1 MNKMSIA
8 LAGVVLAC
16 ALSGCTSDQ
25 LKGEQQTERQALS
38 AKQQADRQVEH
49 AQEALAVSSAGTA
62 AATANLAAKKQEQKQ
77 ADAALQQLTCPQPA
91 VPE

>member
-1 MNKMSIA
+1 MSKISIA

-25 LKGEQQTERQALS
+25 LKGEQQIERQALS

-49 AQEALAVSSAGTA
+49 AQETLAVSSAGTA
-62 AATANLAAKKQEQKQ
+62 AVTANLAAKKQEQKQ
-77 ADAALQQLTCPQPA
+77 ADSAMQQLFCPVSEQ
-91 VPE
+91 